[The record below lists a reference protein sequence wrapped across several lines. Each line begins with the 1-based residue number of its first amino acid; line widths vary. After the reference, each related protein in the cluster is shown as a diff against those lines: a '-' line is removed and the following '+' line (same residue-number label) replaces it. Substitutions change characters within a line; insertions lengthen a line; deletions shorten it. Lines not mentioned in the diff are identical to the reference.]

1 MRLNTNKMENNIEL
15 IEGKLVVTYRNDNKE
30 LKTYVVTGKDL
41 IDLLN
46 LIKESKKT
54 PKLL

>member
-1 MRLNTNKMENNIEL
+1 MENNIEL

-30 LKTYVVTGKDL
+30 LETYIVTGKDL

-46 LIKESKKT
+46 LIKESKKA
-54 PKLL
+54 KS